1 MLTTEHV
8 IEMAANS
15 GINAPALIVCALFVW
30 TVSSDKRT
38 KRVVRILDAIARS
51 FNRRH

>member
-15 GINAPALIVCALFVW
+15 GTNTPALIVCALFVW
-30 TVSSDKRT
+30 TISSDKRT
-38 KRVVRILDAIARS
+38 KRVAKILNTIARI
-51 FNRRH
+51 FNRRK